1 MSSRTIADSV
11 VRVSAPP
18 AELRELEA
26 QLAALRARYPG
37 VFLQR
42 YLAALPRI
50 AGDVYVAPGATLV
63 GDVAL
68 AESVS
73 VWPGCVLRGDVN
85 RIQIGPR
92 SNLQDGAVVHV
103 GDRDAALIGADVV
116 VGHRA
121 VLHGCSIED
130 AVLVGIQA
138 TVLDGSV
145 IGHGSV
151 IGAGA
156 VVTAGTIIPPHSLV
170 LGVPAR
176 VQRSLSESEE
186 AFHRELAAKYTR
198 LAHNYRHG

>member
-1 MSSRTIADSV
+1 MSSRTVADSV

-18 AELRELEA
+18 AGLPELEA
-26 QLAALRARYPG
+26 QLAALRARHPG

-50 AGDVYVAPGATLV
+50 ADDVYVAPGATLV
-63 GDVAL
+63 GDVML

-73 VWPGCVLRGDVN
+73 IWPGCVLRGDVN
-85 RIQIGPR
+85 CIEVGPR
-92 SNLQDGAVVHV
+92 SNLQDGTVVHV
-103 GDRDAALIGADVV
+103 GDRDAARIGADVV

-121 VLHGCSIED
+121 VLHGSRIED

-138 TVLDGSV
+138 TVLDGCV

-156 VVTAGTIIPPHSLV
+156 VVTAGTVIPPRSLV
-170 LGVPAR
+170 LGVPAK
-176 VQRSLSESEE
+176 VQRSLSEDEE
-186 AFHRELAAKYTR
+186 RFHRELAAKYTR